1 VTRRLGIALAAV
13 LALLALGSATAA
25 AKQPRFDARAWALI
39 DARSGD
45 VLASHAAARRLPVA
59 STTKLMTAYVALKEL
74 PLERIVRAAPYY
86 AIYGESL
93 LGLRPGQRVSVRDL
107 LYGLILRSGNDAAY
121 DLALAA
127 AGSEA
132 RFVRRMNRRSAALG
146 LADTHYANPIGLDEA
161 GNHSSA
167 RDLTT
172 LARRLLGIPAFA
184 RIADSRSAV
193 LRSLRPPRRIET
205 RNDLLLREPWATG
218 VKTGHTFGA
227 GYVLVGSGRRKGTEL
242 ISAVIGAPTETDR
255 DLETLRLLDYGFSK
269 YRKRVPVRAGEK
281 LASPAIAFTGGELPL
296 RAGRTLA
303 VGVRRGQRLSVA
315 VRAPGEVE
323 GPIRRGAV
331 LGRAT
336 VYVDGLRAASAPL
349 RAGRS
354 VPEASAFD
362 RVRSFLTGHPIPIG
376 LGAFSAILVG
386 VALLRRRRRR
396 GIEGEKTI
404 RESREQRRAE
414 RQRRREEGMVR

>member
-1 VTRRLGIALAAV
+1 VSRRLGIALAAV
-13 LALLALGSATAA
+13 LALLAFGSTPAA
-25 AKQPRFDARAWALI
+25 AKQPRLDARAWVLI

-45 VLASHAAARRLPVA
+45 VLASHAAARHLPIA
-59 STTKLMTAYVALKEL
+59 STTKLMTAYVAIKEL
-74 PLERIVRAAPYY
+74 PPERIVRAAPYY

-107 LYGLILRSGNDAAY
+107 LYGLILQSGNDAAY
-121 DLALAA
+121 DLALVA
-127 AGSEA
+127 AGSEG
-132 RFVRRMNRRSAALG
+132 RFVGQMNRRAAALG

-161 GNHSSA
+161 GNFSSA

-172 LARRLLGIPAFA
+172 LARRLLRIPVFA
-184 RIADSRSAV
+184 KIADSRSAV
-193 LRSLRPPRRIET
+193 LHSLRPPRRIET
-205 RNDLLLREPWATG
+205 LNDLLLREAWTTG

-227 GYVLVGSGRRKGTEL
+227 GYVLVGSGRRKGAAL

-255 DLETLRLLDYGFSK
+255 DLESLHLLDYGFSK
-269 YRKRVPVRAGEK
+269 YRKRVPVHGGQE
-281 LASPAIAFTGGELPL
+281 LASPSIAFTGGELPL
-296 RAGRTLA
+296 RAARTLA
-303 VGVRRGQRLSVA
+303 VGLRRGQRLSVA

-323 GPIRRGAV
+323 GPIRRRAV

-349 RAGRS
+349 LAGRA
-354 VPEASAFD
+354 VPEASALD
-362 RVRSFLTGHPIPIG
+362 RVRSFVTGHPIFIG
-376 LGAFSAILVG
+376 LGAFSAILIG
-386 VALLRRRRRR
+386 VAILRRRRRR
-396 GIEGEKTI
+396 GTEGEETI

>member
-1 VTRRLGIALAAV
+1 
-13 LALLALGSATAA
+13 
-25 AKQPRFDARAWALI
+25 
-39 DARSGD
+39 
-45 VLASHAAARRLPVA
+45 
-59 STTKLMTAYVALKEL
+59 
-74 PLERIVRAAPYY
+74 
-86 AIYGESL
+86 
-93 LGLRPGQRVSVRDL
+93 
-107 LYGLILRSGNDAAY
+107 
-121 DLALAA
+121 
-127 AGSEA
+127 
-132 RFVRRMNRRSAALG
+132 MNRRSAALG

-193 LRSLRPPRRIET
+193 LRSLRPPRRVET

-269 YRKRVPVRAGEK
+269 YRKRVPVRAGEE
-281 LASPAIAFTGGELPL
+281 LASPPIAFTGGELPL

-386 VALLRRRRRR
+386 VAFLRRRRRR

-414 RQRRREEGMVR
+414 RPRRREEGMVR

>member
-1 VTRRLGIALAAV
+1 
-13 LALLALGSATAA
+13 
-25 AKQPRFDARAWALI
+25 
-39 DARSGD
+39 
-45 VLASHAAARRLPVA
+45 
-59 STTKLMTAYVALKEL
+59 
-74 PLERIVRAAPYY
+74 
-86 AIYGESL
+86 
-93 LGLRPGQRVSVRDL
+93 
-107 LYGLILRSGNDAAY
+107 
-121 DLALAA
+121 
-127 AGSEA
+127 
-132 RFVRRMNRRSAALG
+132 
-146 LADTHYANPIGLDEA
+146 
-161 GNHSSA
+161 
-167 RDLTT
+167 
-172 LARRLLGIPAFA
+172 
-184 RIADSRSAV
+184 
-193 LRSLRPPRRIET
+193 
-205 RNDLLLREPWATG
+205 
-218 VKTGHTFGA
+218 
-227 GYVLVGSGRRKGTEL
+227 VLVGSGRRKGTEL

-255 DLETLRLLDYGFSK
+255 DRETLRLLDYGFSK
-269 YRKRVPVRAGEK
+269 YRKRVPVRAGEE
-281 LASPAIAFTGGELPL
+281 LASPPIAFTGGELPL